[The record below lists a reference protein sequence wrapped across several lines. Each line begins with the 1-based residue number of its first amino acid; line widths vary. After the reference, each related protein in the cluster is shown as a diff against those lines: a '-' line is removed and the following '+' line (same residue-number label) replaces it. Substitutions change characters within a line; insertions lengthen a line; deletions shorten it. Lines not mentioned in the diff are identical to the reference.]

1 MKAIGARNS
10 DIMAIFL
17 MNSGLVGLVGG
28 LIGISLGSIISS
40 FLPKLLS
47 GLGPGGS
54 VKTVVT
60 INLLIEAMI
69 LSVAIGMIAG
79 AIPAYRASKL
89 KPVDALRY
97 E

>member
-1 MKAIGARNS
+1 M
-10 DIMAIFL
+10 FL
-17 MNSGLVGLVGG
+17 MNSGLVGFVGG
-28 LIGISLGSIISS
+28 IIGISLGSIISS
-40 FLPKLLS
+40 FLPKLLGS
-47 GLGPGGS
+47 LGPGGA
-54 VKTVVT
+54 VKTIVP

-69 LSVAIGMIAG
+69 LSIGIGMIAG